1 MVMPAGTV
9 LGMQAQSCFRVL
21 RERVKTKAA
30 EYVLDLSE
38 KFEDSLETFT

>member
-9 LGMQAQSCFRVL
+9 LSMQAQSLLV

-30 EYVLDLSE
+30 ECVLDLSE
-38 KFEDSLETFT
+38 KFENSLETFT